1 MKKLTEEQEKMI
13 NNGVRKPDIVVE
25 GKVLLFVLLMV
36 ICAILLCGGVFG
48 LVLLVEYIVKSLC

>member
-1 MKKLTEEQEKMI
+1 MI

-36 ICAILLCGGVFG
+36 ICAILLCVGVFG